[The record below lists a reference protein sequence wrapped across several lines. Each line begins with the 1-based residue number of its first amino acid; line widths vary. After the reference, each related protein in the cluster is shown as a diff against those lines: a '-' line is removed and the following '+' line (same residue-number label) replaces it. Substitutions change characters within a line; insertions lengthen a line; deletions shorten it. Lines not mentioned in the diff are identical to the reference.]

1 MSKPLEKITC
11 TFNIFDSG
19 REYSG
24 IKRGYVLD
32 NIKKAINSPFTQERI
47 KLREAV
53 GYVGHG
59 LREMA
64 GKLNLGEVDSINL
77 GNGQRAMVK
86 ALPACVTTGLEVD
99 ENGNITHTQEI
110 LDNDEGRAL
119 LGLHRS
125 KVGGFSWAAGGAR
138 AGLNTLIDKIYGFDY
153 VVNPNFAAN
162 RGYVLDSADSEEIT
176 EQAVL
181 DSMIAAGVDQSQAG
195 DRLSSWYASAVMESA
210 SHQHR
215 AADLEAQVTDLM
227 LKNRELEKQLSDAQ
241 QIITDSANDTAG
253 RREQLLREFAREYPV
268 HINADKLAA
277 LATATTSDDLDG
289 LRQVLDSVS
298 RVNTSGLPM
307 AGRGELFVPDTIW
320 AKERAY
326 MRRRKGETPAYG
338 SIESAPDLGLY

>member
-99 ENGNITHTQEI
+99 DQGNITHTQEV

-125 KVGGFSWAAGGAR
+125 KVGGFSWAAGGAK

-162 RGYVLDSADSEEIT
+162 RGYVLDSAEGDDIT

-181 DSMIAAGVDQSQAG
+181 DSMISAGVDKDQAAE
-195 DRLSSWYASAVMESA
+195 RLNSWYASAVMESA
-210 SHQHR
+210 SHQSR
-215 AADLEAQVTDLM
+215 AADLEAQVTELT
-227 LKNRELEKQLSDAQ
+227 LKNQELEKQLSEAQ
-241 QIITDSANDTAG
+241 QIITDSANDAAG
-253 RREQLLREFAREYPV
+253 QREQLLRDFARDYPV
-268 HINADKLAA
+268 HIDPDKLVS
-277 LATATTSDDLDG
+277 LATATSTDDLVG
-289 LRQVLDSVS
+289 LRQILDSVS
-298 RVNTSGLPM
+298 RVNVSTLPL
-307 AGRGELFVPDTIW
+307 GDTGQQFVQDTVW

-326 MRRRKGETPAYG
+326 KKSRKGETPAYG